1 MKKFEFRLQ
10 TVLKLRRQQEDQKKR
25 VVGSFLAEING
36 LQREAVGM
44 AQAISE
50 QSQVLQQHIQGTVDI
65 DWITYYHG
73 YVANLQRSIG
83 EKIKEVAKV
92 QQKLIQARREL
103 TEAARQTRILEKLKE
118 KLMERHNRQLKKM
131 EAREID
137 EIGNQLFQPSRNIA

>member
-1 MKKFEFRLQ
+1 
-10 TVLKLRRQQEDQKKR
+10 
-25 VVGSFLAEING
+25 
-36 LQREAVGM
+36 M

-50 QSQVLQQHIQGTVDI
+50 QSQVLQQHIQGAVDI

-73 YVANLQRSIG
+73 YVANLQRSIA
-83 EKIKEVAKV
+83 EKINEVAKV

-118 KLMERHNRQLKKM
+118 KLMERHDRQLKKM

-137 EIGNQLFQPSRNIA
+137 EIGNQLFQPSRNSA